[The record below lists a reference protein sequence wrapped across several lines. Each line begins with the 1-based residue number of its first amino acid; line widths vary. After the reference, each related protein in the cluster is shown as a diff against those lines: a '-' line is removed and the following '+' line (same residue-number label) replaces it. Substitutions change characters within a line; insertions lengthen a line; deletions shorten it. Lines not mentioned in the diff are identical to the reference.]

1 MPTIKDV
8 AKLAGVSHGTVSNI
22 LNGSKAVSLDKVKR
36 VEHAIKVLGYQPDA
50 TARSLKKSKT
60 MSVGVVL
67 PNITDATFSQ
77 LFTGIERALS
87 EKQYAASLYITSEI
101 AANENKIFEQI
112 RRQRMDGAIIATCQP
127 QNTKVFEE
135 LLKAGIKLV
144 FVERNIEDKDYNFV
158 GFNNYKIIYDTV
170 CRLISDGY
178 KTIAIVTGPK
188 EYSSEKLCI
197 DSYLSAIEEH
207 GIPSNNKLIEI
218 TNFNKESAFKA
229 AFRLLQLGEVPE
241 VIITSSMQLAE
252 GIMAAINICEGTLV
266 RKPFVVSLGEDSWTN
281 ISYPDIIKL
290 PRQFIQAGEIAAD
303 ILIDNIQNPAF
314 YDAKSIMLDC
324 LDKNAGKICGARPPK
339 QHVTRNSSDTL
350 KVLMLD
356 SSASYATYSLLADF
370 RKAEGINVDIDVLSY
385 KELYE
390 AIKQES
396 LSGTYDVF
404 EIDIPWLPEM
414 AERGYLT
421 DLTRYIE
428 ANPKTIE
435 GLIPGILDE
444 YAKYDDKFYVM
455 PYMFGTQLLFYRK
468 DLFEDIKYQ
477 RMFYDQYRAELNPP
491 KTWIEFNAVAKFF
504 TKEYNPES
512 PTLYGTTLGGKFSSG
527 AVCEFLPRKW
537 AFGGSSFDEKGNV
550 ILDSKETVKAL
561 KNYCE
566 SFNYASPTSTEHWWG
581 EQVEEFCQG
590 KAAMMV
596 LFISHATDINDRYKS
611 KVAGKVGFDIIPGQ
625 KPLLGGWSLGIN
637 SNSSKKDSAFKFISW
652 ACCKEMAIPYT
663 ILGGSTPCVNLYKN
677 SELVLVYPWLPKSLE
692 SFKISKKRSMPKA
705 VGGVVVS
712 ERQYEEI
719 LGEAVYKSITNQMS
733 PEEAIGI
740 AASKL
745 QNLLIKNTN

>member
-8 AKLAGVSHGTVSNI
+8 AKLAGVSHGTVSNV

-36 VEHAIKVLGYQPDA
+36 VEHAIKVLGYQPHA

-60 MSVGVVL
+60 MSIGVVL

-77 LFTGIERALS
+77 LFTGIERTLS
-87 EKQYAASLYITSEI
+87 EKQYTASLYITSEI

-112 RRQRMDGAIIATCQP
+112 RSQRMDGVIVATCQP
-127 QNTKVFEE
+127 QNKKIFDE

-144 FVERNIEDKDYNFV
+144 LIERNIEDKDYNFV
-158 GFNNYKIIYDTV
+158 GFNNYKVIHDTV
-170 CRLISDGY
+170 CQLISDGY

-188 EYSSEKLCI
+188 EYSSEKMCI
-197 DSYLSAIEEH
+197 ESYSSALKQH
-207 GIPSNNKLIEI
+207 GISLNNKLIEI

-252 GIMAAINICEGTLV
+252 GIMAAINICEVNLL
-266 RKPFVVSLGEDSWTN
+266 RKPLVVSLGEDSWTN
-281 ISYPDIIKL
+281 ISYPDIIKI
-290 PRQFIQAGEIAAD
+290 PRQFIQAGEIAAE
-303 ILIDNIQNPAF
+303 ILIDNIENPVF
-314 YDAKSIMLDC
+314 YDAKNIILDC
-324 LDKNAGKICGARPPK
+324 LDKNAGKICNA
-339 QHVTRNSSDTL
+339 HTFISRNSRKTAGTL

-356 SSASYATYSLLADF
+356 SSATYATYSLLADF
-370 RKAEGINVDIDVLSY
+370 RKTEGINVEIDVLSY

-390 AIKQES
+390 AIKQEA
-396 LSGTYDVF
+396 LSSTYDIF

-414 AERGYLT
+414 AEKGFLT
-421 DLTRYIE
+421 DLTQYIE

-444 YAKYDDKFYVM
+444 YAKYNYKFYGM
-455 PYMFGTQLLFYRK
+455 PYMFGTQLLYYRK

-477 RMFYDQYRAELNPP
+477 RMFYDQYRTELKPP

-512 PTLYGTTLGGKFSSG
+512 PTTYGTTLGGKYSSG

-537 AFGGSSFDEKGNV
+537 AFGGNSFDEDGNV
-550 ILDSKETVKAL
+550 ILDSKETIKAL

-566 SFNYASPTSTEHWWG
+566 SFKYASPTSTEHWWG

-596 LFISHATDINDRYKS
+596 LFMSHATDISDRSKS
-611 KVAGKVGFDIIPGQ
+611 KVAGTIGFDIIPGQ

-677 SELVLVYPWLPKSLE
+677 SELVLVYPWLPKSLD
-692 SFKISKKRSMPKA
+692 SFKISKKRSLPKSRD
-705 VGGVVVS
+705 GVVIS
-712 ERQYEEI
+712 ERKYEEI
-719 LGEAVYKSITNQMS
+719 LGEAVYKSITNQMA
-733 PEEAIGI
+733 PEEAISI

-745 QNLLIKNTN
+745 QNLLIKNTD